1 MHQTKN
7 RHFSLLTTAL
17 GVAGI
22 FGLAFGLGMPDALAQ
37 ETPAPTAETPAP
49 AVPVAAPTTAA
60 PTTAAPTTAAPA
72 PEAAPAEAPEETP
85 AEPTGPSPEDML
97 KAKDAFMKGR
107 ELFDAKDYE
116 NAVDQFKESYKLSK
130 NPVLLYNIAFT
141 HDEIGDAQLATL
153 YYEKFL
159 RDTDKGVANRDL
171 AQKRLRVLKKQAGE
185 TTDTTDVA
193 AVTAFKH
200 AVVDEAPPGM
210 PLDIVAVVPEGVP
223 WRVVLH
229 YRPAG
234 VPKFTSVEMRY
245 RFKELVARIPK
256 SATSSKNVQYYLEVE
271 DGSGKVLERSGEPTS
286 PHIVYMEE
294 GAKPRFYSD
303 TAGGQGQGQVNTQ
316 VTDPDYPTGGGSTGG
331 GSHIDT
337 SGGWTD
343 VQSSK
348 FSKLKWGTTAG
359 AATFI
364 LLSGTFYLISSNHSN
379 TLEDEAL
386 KSQFGNCPSTPCNQF
401 AQKQKDLESLGQTYE
416 TLGTVG
422 LALGAATAVAA
433 GALWYMELTDK
444 GNSKNSTTSLI
455 TVPTVGDNYFGA
467 AASIRF

>member
-1 MHQTKN
+1 VHQTKN
-7 RHFSLLTTAL
+7 RHFSLLATAL

-22 FGLAFGLGMPDALAQ
+22 FGLAFGLGMPNALAQ
-37 ETPAPTAETPAP
+37 ETPAPAAETPAP
-49 AVPVAAPTTAA
+49 TAPAAAPTAA
-60 PTTAAPTTAAPA
+60 PTAAPA
-72 PEAAPAEAPEETP
+72 PEAPPEEAP

-97 KAKDAFMKGR
+97 KAKEAFMKGR

-171 AQKRLRVLKKQAGE
+171 AQKRLKVLKKEAGD

-303 TAGGQGQGQVNTQ
+303 TAGGQSQVNTQ
-316 VTDPDYPTGGGSTGG
+316 ITDPDYPPGGGSSTGG
-331 GSHIDT
+331 GGGGGHIDT

-348 FSKLKWGTTAG
+348 FNKLKWGTTAG

-386 KSQFGNCPSTPCNQF
+386 KSQFGSCASTPCNQF

-444 GNSKNSTTSLI
+444 GDSKNSTTSLI
-455 TVPTVGDNYFGA
+455 TVPTIGDNYLGA

>member
-1 MHQTKN
+1 VHHTKN
-7 RHFSLLTTAL
+7 RHFSSSLVAAPLLAAAL
-17 GVAGI
+17 GGAGV
-22 FGLAFGLGMPDALAQ
+22 FGLCMPTAFADQ
-37 ETPAPTAETPAP
+37 EVPAPSAETPP
-49 AVPVAAPTTAA
+49 AETP
-60 PTTAAPTTAAPA
+60 AAPA
-72 PEAAPAEAPEETP
+72 PEAPAPDAAPDATPEETP
-85 AEPTGPSPEDML
+85 PEAPTGPSPEDML
-97 KAKDAFMKGR
+97 KAKEAFMKGR
-107 ELFDAKDYE
+107 ELFDAKDFE

-159 RDTDKGVANRDL
+159 RDTDKGAANRDL
-171 AQKRLRVLKKQAGE
+171 ARKRLRTLKKEAG
-185 TTDTTDVA
+185 DTTEATDVG

-210 PLDIVAVVPEGVP
+210 PLDIVAIVPEGVP

-234 VPKFTSVEMRY
+234 EPKFTSVEMRY

-256 SATSSKNVQYYLEVE
+256 TATSSKNVQYYIEVE

-303 TAGGQGQGQVNTQ
+303 TAGGQVNT
-316 VTDPDYPTGGGSTGG
+316 VITDTESPVGGGNTGGGNVGNMNT
-331 GSHIDT
+331 D
-337 SGGWTD
+337 GGWTD

-348 FSKLKWGTTAG
+348 FNKLKWGTTAG

-379 TLEDEAL
+379 TLEDEAIR
-386 KSQFGNCPSTPCNQF
+386 SEFGSCPSAPCNQF
-401 AQKQKDLESLGQTYE
+401 AQKQKDLQSLGQTYE

-433 GALWYMELTDK
+433 GALWYMDLTNKGDK
-444 GNSKNSTTSLI
+444 KNSTTSLI
-455 TVPTVGDNYFGA
+455 TVPAIGDNYLGA
-467 AASIRF
+467 SASIRF

>member
-1 MHQTKN
+1 VHQTKN
-7 RHFSLLTTAL
+7 RHFSLLATAL
-17 GVAGI
+17 GAAGI
-22 FGLAFGLGMPDALAQ
+22 FGLAFGLGMPNALAQ
-37 ETPAPTAETPAP
+37 ETPAPVAE
-49 AVPVAAPTTAA
+49 VPVVKEAAPVA
-60 PTTAAPTTAAPA
+60 PEEA
-72 PEAAPAEAPEETP
+72 PEAPPEEAP

-97 KAKDAFMKGR
+97 KAKEAFMKGR
-107 ELFDAKDYE
+107 ELFDAKDFE

-171 AQKRLRVLKKQAGE
+171 AKKRLKALKKEAGDTPE
-185 TTDTTDVA
+185 TPDVS

-200 AVVDEAPPGM
+200 TVVDEAPPGM

-256 SATSSKNVQYYLEVE
+256 TSTSGKNVQYYLEVE

-294 GAKPRFYSD
+294 GAKPRFYAD
-303 TAGGQGQGQVNTQ
+303 TAGGQVNTQ
-316 VTDPDYPTGGGSTGG
+316 ITDTDSPTGGNTGGGSNGATM
-331 GSHIDT
+331 DT

-348 FSKLKWGTTAG
+348 FNKLKWGTTAG

-364 LLSGTFYLISSNHSN
+364 LLSGTFYLISSSHSD
-379 TLEDEAL
+379 TLEKEAL
-386 KSQFGNCPSTPCNQF
+386 KSEFGNCPSAPCNQF
-401 AQKQKDLESLGQTYE
+401 AQKQKDLQSLGQTYE

-444 GNSKNSTTSLI
+444 GDKKNSTTSLI
-455 TVPTVGDNYFGA
+455 TVPAIGDNYFGA

>member
-1 MHQTKN
+1 
-7 RHFSLLTTAL
+7 
-17 GVAGI
+17 
-22 FGLAFGLGMPDALAQ
+22 MPSAHAQ
-37 ETPAPTAETPAP
+37 ETPAEEKP
-49 AVPVAAPTTAA
+49 
-60 PTTAAPTTAAPA
+60 
-72 PEAAPAEAPEETP
+72 PAEAPADAPEDAP
-85 AEPTGPSPEDML
+85 AEPGGEEAPAEPEGPSAVDMA
-97 KAKDAFMKGR
+97 KAKEAFMKGR
-107 ELFDAKDYE
+107 ELFDAKDFE

-141 HDEIGDAQLATL
+141 HDEIGDAQMAKF

-159 RDTDKGVANRDL
+159 KDTDKGAANRDL
-171 AQKRLRVLKKQAGE
+171 ARKRLRVLKKEAGSS
-185 TTDTTDVA
+185 TDEAPVNS
-193 AVTAFKH
+193 VTAFKH
-200 AVVDEAPPGM
+200 AVIDEAPPGF

-234 VPKFTSVEMRY
+234 EPKFTSLEMRY

-256 SATSSKNVQYYLEVE
+256 TATAGKNVQYYIEVE

-286 PHIVYMEE
+286 PHIVYMEP
-294 GAKPRFYSD
+294 GAKPRYYRETN
-303 TAGGQGQGQVNTQ
+303 TAAPVVPT
-316 VTDPDYPTGGGSTGG
+316 VTDDDSPIGGGTTGGGTTGG
-331 GSHIDT
+331 SMDT

-359 AATFI
+359 AGALF

-379 TLEDEAL
+379 TLEDEAIR
-386 KSQFGNCPSTPCNQF
+386 SEFGNCPSAPCNQF
-401 AQKQKDLESLGQTYE
+401 AQKQKDLQSLGQTYE

-433 GALWYMELTDK
+433 GALWYMDLTDK
-444 GNSKNSTTSLI
+444 GDKKKSTTSLI
-455 TVPTVGDNYFGA
+455 TVPAIGDNYLGA
-467 AASIRF
+467 SASIRF